1 MMNEQN
7 LREEIAD
14 IFDEMTESDLCYYWN
29 EYCQNNSYYDDMI
42 HYQEEFDDYC
52 QGMTPLEIAELAE
65 GSDITN
71 CKYFRDGSYG
81 LETGDFD
88 DLADIDD
95 LIDYCINS
103 YESLGI
109 PEIDDLL
116 DEFFN
121 QEDEEDEEEDEED
134 EE

>member
-14 IFDEMTESDLCYYWN
+14 IFDGMTEDDLIYYWN
-29 EYCQNNSYYDDMI
+29 EYCQNNSYYENMI

-52 QGMTPLEIAELAE
+52 SGMSPLEIAGFVD

-71 CKYFRDGSYG
+71 CKYFCVDLYG
-81 LETGDFD
+81 LKTGDYFD
-88 DLADIDD
+88 DLSNIDD
-95 LIDYCINS
+95 LIDYCINC
-103 YESLGI
+103 YESIGI

-121 QEDEEDEEEDEED
+121 QEDEEEEEEE
-134 EE
+134 E